1 MNPPAG
7 LRFRHPL
14 YPVDAAFKL
23 EPRPGPVPLDS
34 EGDLLYPAQLCF
46 AGGIDLHL
54 PAPLFRVHGIHPGE
68 GVGEQGGFLPPYPG
82 PYLQDD
88 VLAVVGILGQQ
99 EDFDLPLQ
107 PLYVLPGLGQFLLGQ
122 LPHLRVGQQLLR
134 LRQIGPGPAQRPVG
148 RHQRLQLPLLPVQAG
163 DQLGVAVGLV
173 GGQPGLQL
181 LISQFN
187 GF

>member
-1 MNPPAG
+1 MG
-7 LRFRHPL
+7 
-14 YPVDAAFKL
+14 K
-23 EPRPGPVPLDS
+23 
-34 EGDLLYPAQLCF
+34 
-46 AGGIDLHL
+46 
-54 PAPLFRVHGIHPGE
+54 
-68 GVGEQGGFLPPYPG
+68 QGGFLPPYSG
-82 PYLQDD
+82 PYLHDD
-88 VLAVVGILGQQ
+88 VLAVVGVLGQQ

-107 PLYVLPGLGQFLLGQ
+107 PLYVLPGLGQLLLGQ

-134 LRQIGPGPAQRPVG
+134 LRQIGLGPAQPPVG
-148 RHQRLQLPLLPVQAG
+148 RHQRLKLPLLPVQAG